1 MKQLGSKVLE
11 TARLILRP
19 FCAADAQQAFT
30 NWMSDAEVT
39 RYLTWTPH
47 TDISF
52 TRQLLEQWGQESVLS
67 DVYHWA
73 IVWRKTG
80 EVIGDICVVSSDK
93 RSERAELGYCLSRA
107 FWGRGIM
114 TEALLAVINF
124 LIEQVGFSRIEAKH
138 ATANPASGRVME
150 KCGMKEE
157 GVLHRYYCL
166 PSTGEWVDV
175 SVHAILRGDWQA
187 RRFGAARWMNVTW
200 QAM

>member
-19 FCAADAQQAFT
+19 FRAADARQAFT
-30 NWMSDAEVT
+30 NWMSDPAVT

-52 TRQLLEQWGQESVLS
+52 TQKLLAQWEQESVFS

-73 IVWRKTG
+73 IVFRGTG

-114 TEALLAVINF
+114 TEALLAVISY
-124 LIEQVGFSRIEAKH
+124 LIGEVGFSRVEAKH
-138 ATANPASGRVME
+138 ATANAASGRVMD

-166 PSTGEWVDV
+166 PSTGECVDV
-175 SVHAILRGDWQA
+175 SVHAILRGDWQTH
-187 RRFGAARWMNVTW
+187 RFGAARWINVTW